1 MITGTTKF
9 NDFSFEYVA
18 PLYLLNVSKRFV
30 LNIKDIYIF
39 SQLDHKQIEDALIS
53 EIRLSDIQAKIFL
66 QIIMNGRMTSKEIAE
81 KLGIT
86 ENMANENSNQLI
98 QLGGLIDY
106 TETEFE
112 ALHPRFGSV
121 NMYRIMCEREN
132 LEFKKN
138 NLVDN
143 IGISLENSYDDVRT
157 KYKKR
162 K

>member
-1 MITGTTKF
+1 
-9 NDFSFEYVA
+9 
-18 PLYLLNVSKRFV
+18 
-30 LNIKDIYIF
+30 
-39 SQLDHKQIEDALIS
+39 
-53 EIRLSDIQAKIFL
+53 
-66 QIIMNGRMTSKEIAE
+66 MNGRMTSKEIAE

-112 ALHPRFGSV
+112 ALHPRFASV
-121 NMYRIMCEREN
+121 NMYRRMCEREN

-143 IGISLENSYDDVRT
+143 VGIALENFYDDVRT
-157 KYKKR
+157 KYNKR

>member
-1 MITGTTKF
+1 M
-9 NDFSFEYVA
+9 
-18 PLYLLNVSKRFV
+18 

-112 ALHPRFGSV
+112 ALHPRFASV
-121 NMYRIMCEREN
+121 NMYRRMCEREN

-157 KYKKR
+157 KYNKR

>member
-1 MITGTTKF
+1 M
-9 NDFSFEYVA
+9 
-18 PLYLLNVSKRFV
+18 

-112 ALHPRFGSV
+112 ALHPRFASV
-121 NMYRIMCEREN
+121 NMYRRMCEREN

-143 IGISLENSYDDVRT
+143 IGIALENFYDDVRT
-157 KYKKR
+157 KYNKR

>member
-1 MITGTTKF
+1 MIIGTTKF

-18 PLYLLNVSKRFV
+18 PLYLLNVSDLSLV
-30 LNIKDIYIF
+30 NIKDIYV
-39 SQLDHKQIEDALIS
+39 LNELNLEQIENTLVS
-53 EIRLSDIQAKIFL
+53 EIKLSKIQAKIFL
-66 QIIMNGRMTSKEIAE
+66 QIVIDGKMTSKEIAE
-81 KLGIT
+81 KLEIT
-86 ENMANENSNQLI
+86 ETVASENSNQLI

-112 ALHPRFGSV
+112 ALHPRFASV
-121 NMYRIMCEREN
+121 NMYRRMCEREN

-143 IGISLENSYDDVRT
+143 IGITLENSYDDVRT
-157 KYKKR
+157 KYSKR

>member
-1 MITGTTKF
+1 MK
-9 NDFSFEYVA
+9 
-18 PLYLLNVSKRFV
+18 
-30 LNIKDIYIF
+30 
-39 SQLDHKQIEDALIS
+39 QLDLRQIEDTLIS
-53 EIRLSDIQAKIFL
+53 EIRLSQIQAKIFL
-66 QIIMNGRMTSKEIAE
+66 QIVMDGKMNSKEIAK
-81 KLGIT
+81 KLEIT
-86 ENMANENSNQLI
+86 EKMASETSNQLI

-112 ALHPRFGSV
+112 ALHPRFASV
-121 NMYRIMCEREN
+121 NMYRRMCEREN

-157 KYKKR
+157 KYNKR

>member
-1 MITGTTKF
+1 M
-9 NDFSFEYVA
+9 D
-18 PLYLLNVSKRFV
+18 L
-30 LNIKDIYIF
+30 
-39 SQLDHKQIEDALIS
+39 KQIEEILIS
-53 EIRLSDIQAKIFL
+53 EIRLSRIQAKIFL
-66 QIIMNGRMTSKEIAE
+66 QIVIDGKMTSKEIAE

-86 ENMANENSNQLI
+86 ETTANQNSKQLI

-112 ALHPRFGSV
+112 ALHPRFASV
-121 NMYRIMCEREN
+121 NMYRRMCEREN

-143 IGISLENSYDDVRT
+143 IGITLENSYDDVRT
-157 KYKKR
+157 KYSKR

>member
-1 MITGTTKF
+1 
-9 NDFSFEYVA
+9 
-18 PLYLLNVSKRFV
+18 
-30 LNIKDIYIF
+30 
-39 SQLDHKQIEDALIS
+39 LDLKQIEGILIS
-53 EIRLSDIQAKIFL
+53 EIRLSQIQAKIFL
-66 QIIMNGRMTSKEIAE
+66 QIVMDGKMNSKEIAK
-81 KLGIT
+81 KLEIT
-86 ENMANENSNQLI
+86 EKIANETSNQLI

-112 ALHPRFGSV
+112 ALHPRFASV
-121 NMYRIMCEREN
+121 NMYRRMCEREN

-157 KYKKR
+157 KYNKR